1 MVKGTSFF
9 SGFLGLL
16 FGLWVVTLWILSS
29 IPGQDIELP
38 PFPGADKVAHFVYFF
53 IGGLLFASVI
63 ARTRHWRGWKLTW
76 TGLFVIALI
85 GALDELHQLHTQ
97 GRSGGDLADWMAD
110 SAGGAFGALV
120 IGWIYAR
127 GKNRGPQAPSGAVA
141 HRD

>member
-63 ARTRHWRGWKLTW
+63 ARTRPLARLEAD
-76 TGLFVIALI
+76 VDRAVCDR
-85 GALDELHQLHTQ
+85 LD
-97 GRSGGDLADWMAD
+97 W
-110 SAGGAFGALV
+110 SAG
-120 IGWIYAR
+120 
-127 GKNRGPQAPSGAVA
+127 
-141 HRD
+141 